1 MDNIKLQKS
10 YNHLKYNSHYHQK
23 LLDLINK
30 REKFE
35 SLKKYRK
42 HIIDAQNKLNY
53 QGEYDRLR
61 SYLSNR
67 SILPPSTVEFL
78 EKRKKFL
85 EGLKVGE
92 NDKII

>member
-1 MDNIKLQKS
+1 MTNIKLQKATKPNN
-10 YNHLKYNSHYHQK
+10 YGPHYHQK
-23 LLDLINK
+23 ILHLLDERKKI
-30 REKFE
+30 EP
-35 SLKKYRK
+35 LKKFRK
-42 HIIDAQNKLNY
+42 HIIDNQNKLNY

-61 SYLSNR
+61 GYLSNK